1 MKTEL
6 ISARFQKEETAI
18 IEEVSKEEKTDKTTA
33 LRTIFALGAKQ
44 YKLEKAI
51 KQYQTGKISIGKAAA
66 DAGVSLWEMMDEL
79 KERNIANTLTKED
92 YQEGLKNLEK
102 IWK

>member
-6 ISARFQKEETAI
+6 ISARFQKDETAI

-51 KQYQTGKISIGKAAA
+51 KQYQAGKISIGKAAEK
-66 DAGVSLWEMMDEL
+66 AGISLWEIMDKL
-79 KERNIANTLTKED
+79 KERNIANSLSEEEFT
-92 YQEGLKNLEK
+92 EGLKNLKK

>member
-6 ISARFQKEETAI
+6 ISARFQKEETAML
-18 IEEVSKEEKTDKTTA
+18 EEVSKEEKTDKTTA

-51 KQYQTGKISIGKAAA
+51 KQYQTGKISIGKAAET
-66 DAGVSLWEMMDEL
+66 AGISLWEIMDEL
-79 KERNIANTLTKED
+79 KQRNIPNTLTKED
-92 YQEGLKNLEK
+92 YQKGLKNLEK

>member
-6 ISARFQKEETAI
+6 VSARFEKTDTAL
-18 IEEVSKEEKTDKTTA
+18 IEEVAKEEKTDKTTA
-33 LRTIFALGAKQ
+33 LKRIFSLGAKQ

-51 KQYQTGKISIGKAAA
+51 EQYQKGKISIGKAAEK
-66 DAGVSLWEMMDEL
+66 AGVSLWEMMDEL
-79 KERNIANTLTKED
+79 KERNIVNPLGEEEFK
-92 YQEGLKNLEK
+92 EGLKNLGK

>member
-6 ISARFQKEETAI
+6 VSARFEKKDTAL
-18 IEEVSKEEKTDKTTA
+18 IEEIANEEKTDKTTA
-33 LRTIFALGAKQ
+33 LKRIFVLGAKQ

-51 KQYQTGKISIGKAAA
+51 KQYRKGKISIGKAAEN
-66 DAGVSLWEMMDEL
+66 AGISLWEIMDEL
-79 KERNIANTLTKED
+79 KDRGITNPLGEEEFK
-92 YQEGLKNLEK
+92 EGLKNLEK